1 MKKTLLALA
10 ALAATSAAFA
20 QSSVTLYGVVDVS
33 VERVKGDHQV
43 NRVSSSNLAS
53 SRLGFKGTE
62 DIGGGLKANFALESA
77 VTADTGANGG
87 GTARFFDRAAW
98 AGLSGGAGEIRLGR
112 QDSSIGALAGDTSIL
127 GGQNYDDLKIVGTRA
142 ADKYRRVDNAV
153 TYILPTVVQG
163 VTAQIQYSTAAVGYA
178 STGLIDSNTAGS
190 ESTASAGK
198 AYGLSVKYAGGP
210 VLAGLG
216 YLSAKDESTAAA
228 SPAGDQRANAT
239 LVYGGYDLGVAK
251 VIAYYDSETSL
262 DRLSTAAASTAKRTS
277 VLGVKAIVPVTADLT
292 VQAGV
297 SKAKNIAGSNSG
309 ATADDD
315 AVITAVKAVYKLSKR
330 TSVYGLGTIVNNEKG
345 LAKGI
350 GSGPTL
356 TAKGVVTGGIAAGVS
371 HAF

>member
-62 DIGGGLKANFALESA
+62 DIGGGLKANFALETA

-87 GTARFFDRAAW
+87 GSTRFFDRAAW
-98 AGLSGGAGEIRLGR
+98 VGLSGGAGEIRLGR
-112 QDSSIGALAGDTSIL
+112 QDSSIGALAGDTTIL
-127 GGQNYDDLKIVGTRA
+127 GGQAYDDLKILGTRA
-142 ADKYRRVDNAV
+142 ADSYRRVDNAI

-163 VTAQIQYSTAAVGYA
+163 VTAQLQHSTAAGSSAATGSEVYGSNA
-178 STGLIDSNTAGS
+178 GESTGLSI
-190 ESTASAGK
+190 
-198 AYGLSVKYAGGP
+198 KYASGA

-216 YLSAKDESTAAA
+216 YINIKDDGAA
-228 SPAGDQRANAT
+228 AGDQHANAT
-239 LVYGGYDLGVAK
+239 LVYGGYDLGMAK
-251 VIAYYDSETSL
+251 VIAYFDSETK
-262 DRLSTAAASTAKRTS
+262 AAERMT

-297 SKAKNIAGSNSG
+297 SRAKNVSGSAASN
-309 ATADDD
+309 DD
-315 AVITAVKAVYKLSKR
+315 AVVTAVKAVYKLSKR
-330 TSVYGLGTIVNNEKG
+330 TSVYGLGTIVNNESA
-345 LAKGI
+345 LTKGI
-350 GSGPTL
+350 LAPT
-356 TAKGVVTGGIAAGVS
+356 TGDRVAGGIAAGVA

>member
-62 DIGGGLKANFALESA
+62 DIGGGLKANFVLETA
-77 VTADTGANGG
+77 VNADTGAQGN
-87 GTARFFDRAAW
+87 TARFFDRSAW
-98 AGLSGGAGEIRLGR
+98 VGLAGGAGEVRLGR
-112 QDSSIGALAGDTSIL
+112 IDSSIGALAGDSSIL
-127 GGQNYDDLKIVGTRA
+127 GAQAYDDLKIVGTRA
-142 ADKYRRVDNAV
+142 GDSYRRVDNAI

-163 VTAQIQYSTAAVGYA
+163 VTAQVQYSTAA
-178 STGLIDSNTAGS
+178 TGTAGALGAEAYGS
-190 ESTASAGK
+190 NHGESA
-198 AYGLSVKYAGGP
+198 GLSVKYTSGP
-210 VLAGLG
+210 ILAGLG
-216 YLSAKDESTAAA
+216 YLNIKDTAAGA
-228 SPAGDQRANAT
+228 PDNRANAT
-239 LVYGGYDLGVAK
+239 LVYGGYDLGMAK
-251 VIAYYDSETSL
+251 VIAYFDSETGL
-262 DRLSTAAASTAKRTS
+262 VSTAKRTS

-292 VQAGV
+292 VQASV

-309 ATADDD
+309 PTADDD

-345 LAKGI
+345 IGKGI

-356 TAKGVVTGGIAAGVS
+356 TATGIVTGGIAAGVA

>member
-62 DIGGGLKANFALESA
+62 DIGGGLKANFALETA
-77 VTADTGANGG
+77 VTADTGENGG
-87 GTARFFDRAAW
+87 KTARFFDRAAW
-98 AGLSGGAGEIRLGR
+98 VGLAGGAGEIRLGR
-112 QDSSIGALAGDTSIL
+112 IDSSIGALAGDSSIL
-127 GGQNYDDLKIVGTRA
+127 GAQAYDDLKIVGTRA
-142 ADKYRRVDNAV
+142 AGDYRRVDNAI

-163 VTAQIQYSTAAVGYA
+163 VTAQVQYSTAA
-178 STGLIDSNTAGS
+178 TGTAGALGAEAYGS
-190 ESTASAGK
+190 NHGESA
-198 AYGLSVKYAGGP
+198 GLSVKYTSGP
-210 VLAGLG
+210 ILAGLG
-216 YLSAKDESTAAA
+216 YLNIKDTAAGA
-228 SPAGDQRANAT
+228 PDNRANAT
-239 LVYGGYDLGVAK
+239 LVYGGYDLGMAK
-251 VIAYYDSETSL
+251 VIAYFDSETGL
-262 DRLSTAAASTAKRTS
+262 VSTAKRTS

-292 VQAGV
+292 VQASV

-309 ATADDD
+309 PTADDD

-345 LAKGI
+345 IGKGI

-356 TAKGVVTGGIAAGVS
+356 TATGIVTGGIAAGVA

>member
-43 NRVSSSNLAS
+43 NRVSSSNLAT

-77 VTADTGANGG
+77 VGADTGANGG

-127 GGQNYDDLKIVGTRA
+127 GGQAYDDLKILGTRA
-142 ADKYRRVDNAV
+142 ADSYRRVDNAV
-153 TYILPTVVQG
+153 TYILPTVIQG
-163 VTAQIQYSTAAVGYA
+163 VTAQVQYSTAAVGTSATTTGTEAYGENFGK
-178 STGLIDSNTAGS
+178 STGLSI
-190 ESTASAGK
+190 
-198 AYGLSVKYAGGP
+198 KYAAGP

-216 YLSAKDESTAAA
+216 YLSIKDAATAA
-228 SPAGDQRANAT
+228 GDTRANAT

-251 VIAYYDSETSL
+251 VIGYFDTESGS
-262 DRLSTAAASTAKRTS
+262 SAAAKRLR

-297 SKAKNIAGSNSG
+297 SKAKNVAGSASNS
-309 ATADDD
+309 DD
-315 AVITAVKAVYKLSKR
+315 AVITAVKAIYKLSKR
-330 TSVYGLGTIVNNEKG
+330 TSVYGIGTIVNNES
-345 LAKGI
+345 LV
-350 GSGPTL
+350 T
-356 TAKGVVTGGIAAGVS
+356 KGVLAPTAGGLVAGGIAAGVS

>member
-62 DIGGGLKANFALESA
+62 DIGGGLKANFALETA
-77 VTADTGANGG
+77 VTADTGAQGNS
-87 GTARFFDRAAW
+87 ARFFDRAAW
-98 AGLSGGAGEIRLGR
+98 VGLAGGAGEIRLGR
-112 QDSSIGALAGDTSIL
+112 TDSSIGALAGDSSIL
-127 GGQNYDDLKIVGTRA
+127 GGQAYDDLKIVATRA
-142 ADKYRRVDNAV
+142 ADSYRRVDNAI

-163 VTAQIQYSTAAVGYA
+163 VTAQLQHSTAAGSSSATGTELYGSNA
-178 STGLIDSNTAGS
+178 GESTGLSI
-190 ESTASAGK
+190 
-198 AYGLSVKYAGGP
+198 KYASGA

-216 YLSAKDESTAAA
+216 YINIKDDGAA
-228 SPAGDQRANAT
+228 AGDQHANAT
-239 LVYGGYDLGVAK
+239 LVYGGYDLGMAK
-251 VIAYYDSETSL
+251 VIAYFDSETK
-262 DRLSTAAASTAKRTS
+262 AAERMT

-297 SKAKNIAGSNSG
+297 SRAKNVSGSAASN
-309 ATADDD
+309 DD
-315 AVITAVKAVYKLSKR
+315 AVVTAVKAVYKLSKR
-330 TSVYGLGTIVNNEKG
+330 TSVYGLGTIVNNEFA
-345 LAKGI
+345 LTKGI
-350 GSGPTL
+350 LAPTSGDRV
-356 TAKGVVTGGIAAGVS
+356 AGGIAAGVA